1 MKKVLSVLC
10 IITLFTGT
18 ILPSYA
24 DGIIESNTIY
34 NTTIDNIY
42 NSVENN
48 ESVNEVGNNAVVK
61 DQENVIENN
70 SINEKIPNAQCHY
83 SDENGKIVVTLETEC
98 IDEEIC
104 LLRQIEKLQG
114 VVLAQMIYAY
124 HNAELEILQE
134 NIQRQDAVPEVLKNN
149 KVKAEE
155 IGYNGDV
162 QGKLDNILKNVL

>member
-24 DGIIESNTIY
+24 DGIIEPNTIY

-70 SINEKIPNAQCHY
+70 SINEIIENA
-83 SDENGKIVVTLETEC
+83 NET
-98 IDEEIC
+98 INSEE
-104 LLRQIEKLQG
+104 EKL
-114 VVLAQMIYAY
+114 
-124 HNAELEILQE
+124 LESE
-134 NIQRQDAVPEVLKNN
+134 ST
-149 KVKAEE
+149 
-155 IGYNGDV
+155 
-162 QGKLDNILKNVL
+162 

>member
-24 DGIIESNTIY
+24 DGIIEPNTIY

-70 SINEKIPNAQCHY
+70 SINEIIENANETINSEEEKLLESESTLLY
-83 SDENGKIVVTLETEC
+83 MLSIVVL
-98 IDEEIC
+98 
-104 LLRQIEKLQG
+104 
-114 VVLAQMIYAY
+114 
-124 HNAELEILQE
+124 
-134 NIQRQDAVPEVLKNN
+134 
-149 KVKAEE
+149 
-155 IGYNGDV
+155 
-162 QGKLDNILKNVL
+162 

>member
-1 MKKVLSVLC
+1 MGKLLLLLKQKVLM
-10 IITLFTGT
+10 
-18 ILPSYA
+18 
-24 DGIIESNTIY
+24 
-34 NTTIDNIY
+34 
-42 NSVENN
+42 
-48 ESVNEVGNNAVVK
+48 
-61 DQENVIENN
+61 
-70 SINEKIPNAQCHY
+70 
-83 SDENGKIVVTLETEC
+83 
-98 IDEEIC
+98 
-104 LLRQIEKLQG
+104 RQIEKLQG

>member
-1 MKKVLSVLC
+1 M
-10 IITLFTGT
+10 
-18 ILPSYA
+18 
-24 DGIIESNTIY
+24 
-34 NTTIDNIY
+34 
-42 NSVENN
+42 
-48 ESVNEVGNNAVVK
+48 
-61 DQENVIENN
+61 
-70 SINEKIPNAQCHY
+70 
-83 SDENGKIVVTLETEC
+83 
-98 IDEEIC
+98 
-104 LLRQIEKLQG
+104 RQIEKLQG

>member
-1 MKKVLSVLC
+1 M
-10 IITLFTGT
+10 
-18 ILPSYA
+18 
-24 DGIIESNTIY
+24 
-34 NTTIDNIY
+34 
-42 NSVENN
+42 
-48 ESVNEVGNNAVVK
+48 
-61 DQENVIENN
+61 QEKNLNVSSLIVMCKPEDI
-70 SINEKIPNAQCHY
+70 SRLQEEIEKIPNAQCHY
-83 SDENGKIVVTLETEC
+83 SDKNGKIVVTLETES

>member
-1 MKKVLSVLC
+1 MQEKNL
-10 IITLFTGT
+10 
-18 ILPSYA
+18 
-24 DGIIESNTIY
+24 
-34 NTTIDNIY
+34 NI
-42 NSVENN
+42 SSLIVMCKPEDISRLW
-48 ESVNEVGNNAVVK
+48 EE
-61 DQENVIENN
+61 I
-70 SINEKIPNAQCHY
+70 EKIPNAQCHY
-83 SDENGKIVVTLETEC
+83 SDKNGKIVVTLETES
-98 IDEEIC
+98 IDEKIC